1 MLKLRLFFKSK
12 AMNTLRLF
20 IIRHLSVY
28 YMLIACF
35 AFSLMGAASKLLSEQ
50 VSSVEIVLF
59 RNIIG
64 LAFILAALYR
74 HRNFGKGGAPW
85 LFVFRGAIGSLG
97 LLCFFYNIAHI
108 ELGTAFTFQKTAPI
122 FIAVF
127 SYFALKEKLSKLG
140 WVAILLGFIGIVFI
154 MKPSGDM
161 ELIDSIIG
169 LSGGVCMGL
178 AMTSVRKMRKYY
190 SADMIILSFMIF
202 GTIPMTIILAHGEY
216 TQSLPA
222 FVMPDTFGLLLALG
236 VGLLGYIYQV
246 YMTKSYRATRKAGI
260 PAAVSYADIVFSMIL
275 GVLLG
280 DALPMGFA
288 LLGIVVIIFSGL
300 LIAKEK

>member
-1 MLKLRLFFKSK
+1 MLNFCLFFKSK
-12 AMNTLRLF
+12 AMNSLRSF
-20 IIRHLSVY
+20 IISHLSVY

-59 RNIIG
+59 RNIVG
-64 LAFILAALYR
+64 LAFVLAALYR

-85 LFVFRGAIGSLG
+85 LFVFRGVIGSLG

-122 FIAVF
+122 FIAIF

-140 WVAILLGFIGIVFI
+140 WIAILLGFIGIVFI
-154 MKPSGDM
+154 MRPSGDM
-161 ELIDSIIG
+161 GIIDSIIG

-202 GTIPMTIILAHGEY
+202 GTIPMAIILALGGY
-216 TQSLPA
+216 TESLPA
-222 FVMPDTFGLLLALG
+222 FVMPDSSGWALALG
-236 VGLLGYIYQV
+236 VGLLGYAYQV
-246 YMTKSYRATRKAGI
+246 YMTKAYRATRKAGI
-260 PAAVSYADIVFSMIL
+260 PAAVGYLDIVFSVILGMIL
-275 GVLLG
+275 G
-280 DALPMGFA
+280 DSLPTGLV
-288 LLGIVVIIFSGL
+288 LLGIVIIILSGL

>member
-85 LFVFRGAIGSLG
+85 LFVFRGVIGSLG

-140 WVAILLGFIGIVFI
+140 WVAFLLFIETIL
-154 MKPSGDM
+154 
-161 ELIDSIIG
+161 
-169 LSGGVCMGL
+169 
-178 AMTSVRKMRKYY
+178 R
-190 SADMIILSFMIF
+190 
-202 GTIPMTIILAHGEY
+202 
-216 TQSLPA
+216 
-222 FVMPDTFGLLLALG
+222 
-236 VGLLGYIYQV
+236 
-246 YMTKSYRATRKAGI
+246 
-260 PAAVSYADIVFSMIL
+260 YADGESLLNFLNNLEKYSWSKYPTALEIL
-275 GVLLG
+275 DTV
-280 DALPMGFA
+280 
-288 LLGIVVIIFSGL
+288 
-300 LIAKEK
+300 

>member
-1 MLKLRLFFKSK
+1 
-12 AMNTLRLF
+12 MNTLRLF

-64 LAFILAALYR
+64 LAFVLAALYR

-85 LFVFRGAIGSLG
+85 LFVFRGVIGSLG

-122 FIAVF
+122 FIAIF
-127 SYFALKEKLSKLG
+127 SYFVLKEKLSKLG
-140 WVAILLGFIGIVFI
+140 WIAILLGFIGIVFI
-154 MKPSGDM
+154 MKPSGNM
-161 ELIDSIIG
+161 GLIDSIIG

-178 AMTSVRKMRKYY
+178 
-190 SADMIILSFMIF
+190 
-202 GTIPMTIILAHGEY
+202 
-216 TQSLPA
+216 
-222 FVMPDTFGLLLALG
+222 
-236 VGLLGYIYQV
+236 
-246 YMTKSYRATRKAGI
+246 
-260 PAAVSYADIVFSMIL
+260 
-275 GVLLG
+275 
-280 DALPMGFA
+280 
-288 LLGIVVIIFSGL
+288 
-300 LIAKEK
+300 

>member
-85 LFVFRGAIGSLG
+85 LFVFRGVIGSLG

-161 ELIDSIIG
+161 GLIDSIIG

-190 SADMIILSFMIF
+190 SADMIILSFMI
-202 GTIPMTIILAHGEY
+202 IL
-216 TQSLPA
+216 
-222 FVMPDTFGLLLALG
+222 
-236 VGLLGYIYQV
+236 
-246 YMTKSYRATRKAGI
+246 K
-260 PAAVSYADIVFSMIL
+260 
-275 GVLLG
+275 
-280 DALPMGFA
+280 
-288 LLGIVVIIFSGL
+288 
-300 LIAKEK
+300 